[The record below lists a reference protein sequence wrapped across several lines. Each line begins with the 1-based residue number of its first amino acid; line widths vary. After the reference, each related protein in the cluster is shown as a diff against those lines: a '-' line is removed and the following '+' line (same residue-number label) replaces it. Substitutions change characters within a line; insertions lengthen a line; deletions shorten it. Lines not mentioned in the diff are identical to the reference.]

1 MSRRD
6 LLLVVLSILGLLVIL
21 GLQGCL
27 FGGGGDA
34 EETAEGGEAM
44 PVEGGEAMPAEGGE
58 MGGPPAGMGEDM
70 PADPGMEEPMG
81 EMGEPAG
88 GDASAIVAEALEAK
102 HGGNYTVARQQ
113 AEAAVAADPNNG
125 EAHRV
130 LAWIYADMGMKD
142 QAIQEFNAFIS
153 IGGDAEDVQEA
164 QAALQRLQ

>member
-44 PVEGGEAMPAEGGE
+44 PVEGEGMPAEGGE
-58 MGGPPAGMGEDM
+58 MGGPPPGMGEDM

-142 QAIQEFNAFIS
+142 QAIQEFNSFIS